1 MGLTQTGLN
10 ETCAIDAD
18 DTPLMLALRRQCGF
32 TLIELI
38 VVIGLVA
45 FLSKI
50 VINQISTGLEEKN
63 LDAAISNLGVYFS
76 NASRMARAS
85 GEWTLVVV
93 NINRESPGFL
103 RQLGTYRWFNGEEPG
118 GSSSFID
125 INGNGKHD
133 KSAGNSRSSKQVE
146 GWNIE
151 DPKGFWLPGKIFFDL
166 RLSGPAQF
174 VPGSSEFHTFENY
187 SSGKKFL
194 HFAMKH
200 KIGTNGG
207 DDPVISIKRGRLPFF
222 LDRSGQESD
231 LKAGNAKILDAA
243 TGGKGTSGVDPFLA
257 REITFSKPSKDWIFF
272 PFDRY
277 GRYVNAKSGTVL
289 GTGAPS
295 QAQQDFIV
303 LSQGF
308 MDPNEMHKIRGKSNN
323 ETPPHA
329 AFLIHH
335 TGSFT
340 ISQDDSQIPKTK

>member
-1 MGLTQTGLN
+1 MGLTQTDLKTYAN
-10 ETCAIDAD
+10 DVDFI
-18 DTPLMLALRRQCGF
+18 PFLIPSRRQCGW

-45 FLSKI
+45 FLSRI
-50 VINQISTGLEEKN
+50 AINQISTGLEEKN
-63 LDAAISNLGVYFS
+63 LDATISNLGVYFS

-93 NINRESPGFL
+93 NINQESPGFL
-103 RQLGTYRWFNGEEPG
+103 RQLGTYRWFKGEEPG
-118 GSSSFID
+118 EASRFID

-133 KSAGNSRSSKQVE
+133 KSAGNSQSSKQVE

-151 DPKGFWLPGKIFFDL
+151 DPKGFWLPRKIFFDL

-174 VPGSSEFHTFENY
+174 VSGSSAFRTFENY
-187 SSGKKFL
+187 SPGKKFL

-200 KIGTNGG
+200 KTATNGG
-207 DDPVISIKRGRLPFF
+207 DDPVISIQRGRLPFF

-231 LKAGNAKILDAA
+231 LKAGNAAA
-243 TGGKGTSGVDPFLA
+243 TGGKGISNVDPFLA

-272 PFDRY
+272 AFDRY
-277 GRYVNAKSGTVL
+277 GRYVNAKSGKVL

-308 MDPNEMHKIRGKSNN
+308 MDPNEIHRIRGGSNN
-323 ETPPHA
+323 ETPPRA

-340 ISQDDSQIPKTK
+340 ISQDDFQIPQAQ

>member
-1 MGLTQTGLN
+1 MGLTQTGFN
-10 ETCAIDAD
+10 ETCAIDAGHKSL
-18 DTPLMLALRRQCGF
+18 TLTLRRQRGW

-38 VVIGLVA
+38 VVIGLIA
-45 FLSKI
+45 FLSRI

-63 LDAAISNLGVYFS
+63 LDATISNLGVYFS

-93 NINRESPGFL
+93 NINPQSPGFL
-103 RQLGTYRWFNGEEPG
+103 RQLGTYRWFKGEEPG
-118 GSSSFID
+118 EASRFID

-133 KSAGNSRSSKQVE
+133 KSGRNAQSSKQVE

-151 DPKGFWLPGKIFFDL
+151 DPKGFWLPEKIFFDL
-166 RLSGPAQF
+166 PLSGPAQF
-174 VPGSSEFHTFENY
+174 LPGSSEFRTFENY
-187 SSGKKFL
+187 SPGKKFL

-200 KIGTNGG
+200 KTSSNGG
-207 DDPVISIKRGRLPFF
+207 DDPVVLIKRGRLPFF

-231 LKAGNAKILDAA
+231 IKKV
-243 TGGKGTSGVDPFLA
+243 TSGVDPFLA

-272 PFDRY
+272 AFDRY
-277 GRYVNAKSGTVL
+277 GRYVNSKSGTVL
-289 GTGAPS
+289 GTGAPA

-308 MDPNEMHKIRGKSNN
+308 MDPNEMHRIRGKSKN

-340 ISQDDSQIPKTK
+340 ISQDDFQIPKAQ

>member
-1 MGLTQTGLN
+1 MGLTQTGFN
-10 ETCAIDAD
+10 ETCANDAN
-18 DTPLMLALRRQCGF
+18 DTSLILALRRQCGW

-45 FLSKI
+45 FLSRI
-50 VINQISTGLEEKN
+50 VINQISTGLEDKR
-63 LDAAISNLGVYFS
+63 LDATISNLGVYFS

-93 NINRESPGFL
+93 NTNRESPGFL
-103 RQLGTYRWFNGEEPG
+103 RQLGTYRWFKGEEPG
-118 GSSSFID
+118 EASSFID

-133 KSAGNSRSSKQVE
+133 KSGRNAQSSKQVE

-151 DPKGFWLPGKIFFDL
+151 DPKGFWLPEKIFFDL
-166 RLSGPAQF
+166 LLSGPAQF
-174 VPGSSEFHTFENY
+174 VPGSSEFRTFENY
-187 SSGKKFL
+187 SPGKKFL

-200 KIGTNGG
+200 KTSSNGG
-207 DDPVISIKRGRLPFF
+207 DDPVILIKRGRLPFF

-231 LKAGNAKILDAA
+231 FKKGNSKIE
-243 TGGKGTSGVDPFLA
+243 GKGTSGVDSFLA

-272 PFDRY
+272 AFDRY
-277 GRYVNAKSGTVL
+277 GRYVNSKSGTVL
-289 GTGAPS
+289 GTGAPA

-308 MDPNEMHKIRGKSNN
+308 MDPDKMHRIRGKSNN
-323 ETPPHA
+323 GTPPHA

-340 ISQDDSQIPKTK
+340 LSQDDFQIPKAQ